1 MILAAL
7 KQFDRALLYFEVC
20 VTMPANAV
28 SHIMMEAHK
37 KYLLVSLI
45 HQGHKPREAMNLPKY
60 TSSVV
65 NKYFKQ
71 LSAHYIELVTAYYT
85 NNPQEMTTVANKH
98 KETFEKDQNWGL
110 VQQVV
115 ASQTKTNI
123 KRLTKT
129 FLTLSMSELAN
140 RVGLSTS
147 AEAERLLVEMIE
159 EGSIHA
165 RISQKDG
172 MVRFDAHP
180 EDRFN
185 SVSVLRVLEGHINK
199 CISLDQ
205 QIVSMDEEI
214 VLNPTFIKKSSTA
227 QGGASGA
234 SSSQGS
240 QGASN
245 SSDGAVDGK
254 GGGGG
259 GATNNGFGAIG
270 IGNSVVSASSDR
282 NALPY

>member
-1 MILAAL
+1 
-7 KQFDRALLYFEVC
+7 
-20 VTMPANAV
+20 
-28 SHIMMEAHK
+28 
-37 KYLLVSLI
+37 
-45 HQGHKPREAMNLPKY
+45 
-60 TSSVV
+60 
-65 NKYFKQ
+65 
-71 LSAHYIELVTAYYT
+71 
-85 NNPQEMTTVANKH
+85 
-98 KETFEKDQNWGL
+98 
-110 VQQVV
+110 
-115 ASQTKTNI
+115 
-123 KRLTKT
+123 
-129 FLTLSMSELAN
+129 MSELAN
-140 RVGLSTS
+140 RVGLSTP

-205 QIVSMDEEI
+205 QIVSMEEEI
-214 VLNPTFIKKSSTA
+214 VLNPTFIKKSSSGQT
-227 QGGASGA
+227 GGAAGA

-259 GATNNGFGAIG
+259 GATNNGFGALG
-270 IGNSVVSASSDR
+270 IGNSVVSGSSDR